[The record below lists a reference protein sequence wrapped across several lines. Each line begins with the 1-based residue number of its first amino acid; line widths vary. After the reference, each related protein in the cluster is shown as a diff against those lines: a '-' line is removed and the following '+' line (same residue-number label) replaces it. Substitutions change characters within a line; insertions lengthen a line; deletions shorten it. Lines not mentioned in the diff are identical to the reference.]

1 MNSILVPS
9 PDRPRP
15 ELLASLPRLRARL
28 EEQRR
33 FRVDQLAML
42 DQSGLDQAAPDQ
54 PAADRVGGWRPALS
68 PFGDLDGE
76 HDRIRAALAEG
87 ARRVLADIETALHRM
102 RTGRYGTCLR
112 CGGPIPLEQ
121 LHAIPYAACCVD
133 CQRPTTQG

>member
-1 MNSILVPS
+1 MNSILVPT

-42 DQSGLDQAAPDQ
+42 GDPV
-54 PAADRVGGWRPALS
+54 PGGTGRRPALTRHA
-68 PFGDLDGE
+68 DVDGE

-87 ARRVLADIETALHRM
+87 ARRVLADIETALYRM

-112 CGGPIPLEQ
+112 CGSPIPMEQ
-121 LHAIPYAACCVD
+121 LNVIPYAACCVD
-133 CQRPTTQG
+133 CQRPVTDG

>member
-1 MNSILVPS
+1 MECFVNNILVPS

-33 FRVDQLAML
+33 FRIDQLAML
-42 DQSGLDQAAPDQ
+42 GEPTPRRA
-54 PAADRVGGWRPALS
+54 GGWRPALAAE
-68 PFGDLDGE
+68 GDLDAE

-102 RTGRYGTCLR
+102 RTGRYGTCQR
-112 CGGPIPLEQ
+112 CAGPIPLEQ
-121 LHAIPYAACCVD
+121 LHVIPYAARCVD
-133 CQRPTTQG
+133 CQRPATHR

>member
-1 MNSILVPS
+1 METFVNSILMPS

-33 FRVDQLAML
+33 FRLDQLAVL
-42 DQSGLDQAAPDQ
+42 GESPHRTAG
-54 PAADRVGGWRPALS
+54 RRRPAR
-68 PFGDLDGE
+68 PHGGDGGE
-76 HDRIRAALAEG
+76 HDRIRAALADG
-87 ARRVLADIETALHRM
+87 ARRVLDDIETALHRM

-121 LHAIPYAACCVD
+121 LHVIPYAAVCLD
-133 CQRPTTQG
+133 CQRLVTHG